1 MGAGGEDPHNGGQEF
16 GEELKGRPE
25 HESGRTADGIP
36 GRMGGPDIKTRVGC
50 VDTPFPRIC
59 VYVCVR
65 ARVRACVRACVRAWH
80 TCTEKKDRL
89 YRARQSP
96 GGTIRRYGHEKQSK
110 IGTCDRGEGAGAGDE
125 REREK

>member
-65 ARVRACVRACVRAWH
+65 ARVRACVRACVRG
-80 TCTEKKDRL
+80 T
-89 YRARQSP
+89 RAR
-96 GGTIRRYGHEKQSK
+96 RRKTVY
-110 IGTCDRGEGAGAGDE
+110 TARARARAGQ
-125 REREK
+125 